1 MIYTHSILGQQGF
14 SAETRGIVRDRQRR
28 QRQVSRLHRLGPGA
42 LERFIEAIEDGADIS
57 SALSSHANE
66 SRSFLDSLRQTLP
79 YARQIDEDGTAW
91 LFNRFYDAIWRK
103 RPNGPPEPAS
113 GKCWARW
120 GTQHWFFTDRT
131 HPFRRSPESR
141 ALRQALEAVLR
152 EFHGGD
158 HDGPVAR
165 RLIKETEKERA
176 RARQIWDARIAK
188 RDRTGAAMRRSRPE
202 VMGGGN
208 DAS

>member
-1 MIYTHSILGQQGF
+1 M
-14 SAETRGIVRDRQRR
+14 VRT
-28 QRQVSRLHRLGPGA
+28 SRPLYHLTPTKG
-42 LERFIEAIEDGADIS
+42 
-57 SALSSHANE
+57 
-66 SRSFLDSLRQTLP
+66 TLP
-79 YARQIDEDGTAW
+79 YARQIDEDGVVW
-91 LFNRFYDAIWRK
+91 LFNRDYRAIWRK

-131 HPFRRSPESR
+131 HPFRRSPASR
-141 ALRQALEAVLR
+141 ALRQALEVALR

-188 RDRTGAAMRRSRPE
+188 RDRLASNLHAINGGAP
-202 VMGGGN
+202 
-208 DAS
+208 

>member
-1 MIYTHSILGQQGF
+1 MALQP
-14 SAETRGIVRDRQRR
+14 
-28 QRQVSRLHRLGPGA
+28 RLPG
-42 LERFIEAIEDGADIS
+42 G
-57 SALSSHANE
+57 
-66 SRSFLDSLRQTLP
+66 
-79 YARQIDEDGTAW
+79 
-91 LFNRFYDAIWRK
+91 NRRK
-103 RPNGPPEPAS
+103 RPKGPPEPAS

-131 HPFRRSPESR
+131 HPFRRSLESR
-141 ALRQALEAVLR
+141 ALRQALEAALR

-165 RLIKETEKERA
+165 QLIKETEKERA